1 MWLAA
6 FCALTAR
13 CRLPAKLLLT
23 NFQTSSMATR
33 CSSLSRRM
41 ASCTYAMF
49 RRTALHA
56 IFRHSAPHATSDRC
70 MTMQLRGVHGLPF
83 PADPGLGLRLDHE
96 DEEDWGE
103 WTRAGR
109 RTHDDQRRP
118 RSPSIPPAR
127 HRVPSDQDE
136 LIHLPVRHPA
146 PSLGS
151 HRFTLRSGSR
161 IEEIAILIDEVL
173 YYTLP
178 CIATLVFPEPDKW
191 KKSWETVYRS
201 LMPHRRSIIEDEQ
214 RVKSVSELPPSPP
227 PHGNPGPWTA
237 QVIKEISREFKISP
251 DSLPAQ
257 LIVQLGV
264 CEECWPYILKT
275 RRTYH
280 RFQPAKKDTRK
291 NYFGIIFSFEPRR
304 LLPDKHRTQSNA
316 IHCGS

>member
-6 FCALTAR
+6 FYDRTAR
-13 CRLPAKLLLT
+13 RRLPAKLLLT
-23 NFQTSSMATR
+23 NFQTSSRAMR
-33 CSSLSRRM
+33 RSSLSRRM
-41 ASCTYAMF
+41 ASCTYAMS

-56 IFRHSAPHATSDRC
+56 MFRHSAPHATSERC

-83 PADPGLGLRLDHE
+83 PASLRLTPGPHGISE

-127 HRVPSDQDE
+127 HRVPSDQVE

-161 IEEIAILIDEVL
+161 IEEIAILIDDVL

-201 LMPHRRSIIEDEQ
+201 LMPHRRSIIEDEARLRQ
-214 RVKSVSELPPSPP
+214 
-227 PHGNPGPWTA
+227 PHCTIPCGGTYADIAASHYYDCIHAKDGRWKLRSSIAVPNY
-237 QVIKEISREFKISP
+237 
-251 DSLPAQ
+251 
-257 LIVQLGV
+257 LGMF
-264 CEECWPYILKT
+264 W
-275 RRTYH
+275 
-280 RFQPAKKDTRK
+280 
-291 NYFGIIFSFEPRR
+291 
-304 LLPDKHRTQSNA
+304 
-316 IHCGS
+316 